1 MSEIFGQ
8 KTVFFSKFPSEKLPR
23 KTSRRGNFEKSIFW
37 PKTAKISFYFERT
50 VRCKKTCKKHDK
62 PDEGHDFKRGVMMS
76 DMQVMPI
83 DRLAEKNSEI
93 ILIDDEAASK

>member
-1 MSEIFGQ
+1 
-8 KTVFFSKFPSEKLPR
+8 
-23 KTSRRGNFEKSIFW
+23 
-37 PKTAKISFYFERT
+37 
-50 VRCKKTCKKHDK
+50 
-62 PDEGHDFKRGVMMS
+62 MS